1 MPNGYNQ
8 YIGMRYVPLI
18 MGTWTD
24 TVNYEPMVVVAYNGN
39 SYISKTYV
47 PAGTLPTNETYWMLA
62 ANYNAQVEQYRQEV
76 RQYQQTVDG
85 FSGDISDLE
94 GGLSALQTRVGDN
107 SDDITA
113 IQGAIRELEYG
124 YLLVGYVNNSFNA
137 GVLDIDAVVNYTAE
151 TWTLTTQTSAA
162 ANLRRLYPNGQ
173 FFYYVTGAL
182 SGYGNVATANSTI
195 TENGSLE
202 DGTWSLS
209 IAVSGQLY
217 NVSGG
222 RHTVNGVIHG
232 ILEFR
237 K

>member
-94 GGLSALQTRVGDN
+94 DGLSALQTRVGDN

-124 YLLVGYVNNSFNA
+124 YLMIGHINNTFNM
-137 GVLDIDAVVNYTAE
+137 GVMEIDATSTYTTAA
-151 TWTLTTQTSAA
+151 WTLTNQTSPA

-173 FFYYVTGAL
+173 FVYYP
-182 SGYGNVATANSTI
+182 SGFFSTYANVASANGTV
-195 TENGSLE
+195 TESGSLA

-209 IAVSGQLY
+209 ITVTGELH
-217 NVSGG
+217 NNSGG
-222 RHTVNGVIHG
+222 RHTVQGNISGF
-232 ILEFR
+232 LEFR
-237 K
+237 E